1 MTRYINYLWRKLF
14 YIQYYRPFCSGS
26 SSRAIIAAN
35 RATLSSVDTWIDD
48 ASMEHSVFGYGIPSA
63 IKSLTDLPINNDMIY
78 TDTICSLVKQLRNPL
93 SYLEIGV
100 SIGKNFLQVVN
111 AVDHAELTG
120 FDIENINPVLES
132 RFSNRLGVRSWEP
145 PATSMR
151 KLPCSLAQYTFRSNK
166 ISYLTGDAFDT
177 AAWSQ
182 LAGQRYNFI
191 YSDAF
196 HSPDALLTEWEH
208 LSQFNL
214 IDPDSYIL
222 MWDDLGGSMTDAFRT
237 IVEQIRRKPELRPT
251 RVALYRYSGWNGQH
265 ESKHLFGLIARNV
278 AF

>member
-1 MTRYINYLWRKLF
+1 MKRYINYLQRKLF
-14 YIQYYRPFCSGS
+14 YIQYYRSFCPDPCAST
-26 SSRAIIAAN
+26 IIAAN
-35 RATLSSVDTWIDD
+35 RASLSSVDTWIDD
-48 ASMEHSVFGYGIPSA
+48 AAMENSVFGYGIPA
-63 IKSLTDLPINNDMIY
+63 PIKPLTDLPINSDVIY
-78 TDTICSLVKQLRNPL
+78 TDIICYLIKRLQKPL

-100 SIGKNFLQVVN
+100 SVGKNFLQVVS
-111 AVDHAELTG
+111 AVDNAALTG

-151 KLPCSLAQYTFRSNK
+151 KLPCSLAQYTSRSNK

-177 AAWSQ
+177 ASWCQ

-214 IDPDSYIL
+214 IDPDSYML
-222 MWDDLGGSMTDAFRT
+222 MWDDLGGSMTDAFRL
-237 IVEQIRRKPELRPT
+237 IVEQIRLKPELRPT

-265 ESKHLFGLIARNV
+265 ESKHLFGLVARNV